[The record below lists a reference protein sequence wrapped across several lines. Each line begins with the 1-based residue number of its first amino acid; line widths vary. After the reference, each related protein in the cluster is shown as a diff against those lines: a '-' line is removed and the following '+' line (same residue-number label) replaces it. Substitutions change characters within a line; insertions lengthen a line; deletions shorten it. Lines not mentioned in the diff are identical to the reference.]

1 MTDLEVQKRMNT
13 MSYEE
18 FEKEVATLIKPYQHL
33 KSNWR
38 VSKFRKLHKDGMS
51 PKEVAGLWVLNAN

>member
-1 MTDLEVQKRMNT
+1 MGRA

-18 FEKEVATLIKPYQHL
+18 FEEEVSSLLKPYRHL

-51 PKEVAGLWVLNAN
+51 PKEFAGLWVLNAK